1 MHTKDRAIRAA
12 CLAVALSLA
21 ASVAAGSL
29 FVLLRARHNPMAQMS
44 LDRVAQSPRD
54 SVATRSSPDRDLL
67 AEAAR
72 GERRRQAEETLQ
84 RRSGE
89 SR

>member
-1 MHTKDRAIRAA
+1 MHTKDRAIRAT

-29 FVLLRARHNPMAQMS
+29 FILLRARHNPMAQMS
-44 LDRVAQSPRD
+44 LDRVSQSPRG
-54 SVATRSSPDRDLL
+54 TPTTHPSPERDLL

-72 GERRRQAEETLQ
+72 GERRRQAEQTLE
-84 RRSGE
+84 RRSSAG
-89 SR
+89 R